1 MHNFISMK
9 LYIKNMVC
17 RRCVTAVDKVITD
30 AGYHVQHINLGEV
43 TISEELNEKALEQL
57 DHTLHQLGFELID
70 DRRSRIIEKI
80 KNLIIQLVHHSDGP
94 LELNISDYLTG
105 KMNYD
110 YKYLSNLFSEV
121 EGNTIEHF
129 FISQKIEKIKELL
142 TYDEKSVKEIA
153 FNLGYSSAAYLSSQF
168 KKYTGFAPG
177 HFKAVKVNKRTFI
190 DNL

>member
-1 MHNFISMK
+1 MK

-17 RRCVTAVDKVITD
+17 RRCVVAVEKVIAD
-30 AGYHVQHINLGEV
+30 AGYNIQHISLGEV
-43 TISEELNEKALEQL
+43 VIDEELNDAELEQL
-57 DHTLHQLGFELID
+57 DQDLHQLGFELID

-80 KNLIIQLVHHSDGP
+80 KNLIINIVHHSTEP
-94 LELNISDYLTG
+94 LDLNISDLL
-105 KMNYD
+105 KRQMSYD

-142 TYDEKSVKEIA
+142 TYDEMSLKEIA
-153 FNLGYSSAAYLSSQF
+153 FKLGYSSAAYLSSQF
-168 KKYTGFAPG
+168 KKQTGFTPG
-177 HFKAVKVNKRTFI
+177 HFKEIKANKRTFI